1 MNEIGFHAKEEI
13 KIMKKILKATVSL
26 CLIGTLAATVTGCG
40 NHNNSENDGKNT
52 IRIFTYSGQEFE
64 SVTMDSVMKKIED
77 TVGVKLSFEGRRG
90 GRLLYQA
97 HPDDELSGLA

>member
-1 MNEIGFHAKEEI
+1 M
-13 KIMKKILKATVSL
+13 
-26 CLIGTLAATVTGCG
+26 TGCG

-77 TVGVKLSFEGRRG
+77 TVGVKLSFEGAVADDYYTKLTYSG
-90 GRLLYQA
+90 QEFESIVTDSNSC
-97 HPDDELSGLA
+97 PD